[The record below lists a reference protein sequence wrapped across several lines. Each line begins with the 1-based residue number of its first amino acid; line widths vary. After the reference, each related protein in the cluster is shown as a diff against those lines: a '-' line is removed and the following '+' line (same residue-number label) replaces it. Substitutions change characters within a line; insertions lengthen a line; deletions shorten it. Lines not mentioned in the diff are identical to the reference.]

1 MVLLLSSGY
10 GLEYIQEVTFMFW
23 AEQLQNMRNS
33 SVCQHYLRTSF
44 LHPHLTCAFQLNGDY
59 IAGIGL
65 GLWAEEVEMIPSI
78 RECFH
83 LMDKYHM
90 LENIRAHSLVVAK
103 VTCLIAQGLREVG
116 VDISVE
122 VAIAAALMHDIG
134 KTPSL
139 KSGQDHSETGRQIC
153 LKNHLD
159 EIALI
164 VAEHVRLK
172 NYTLNGDFSE
182 KEIVYYADKRVKHD
196 KIVNLDERLAYIIGR
211 YGRNQKDLSKAIER
225 NFLLCEQVEEKLF
238 EKLKFSPE
246 SLSYMVENQN
256 KMCDRRLN
264 SNELFLSRP

>member
-1 MVLLLSSGY
+1 
-10 GLEYIQEVTFMFW
+10 
-23 AEQLQNMRNS
+23 MRNS
-33 SVCQHYLRTSF
+33 SVCQHYLKTSF
-44 LHPHLTCAFQLNGDY
+44 LHPYLTRAFQLNGDY

-90 LENIRAHSLVVAK
+90 LENIKAHSVVVAR
-103 VTCLIAQGLREVG
+103 VTCLIAQALREAEF
-116 VDISVE
+116 DISVE
-122 VAIAAALMHDIG
+122 MAIAAALMHDIG
-134 KTPSL
+134 KTASL
-139 KSGQDHSETGRQIC
+139 KSGQDHSEIGRQIC
-153 LKNHLD
+153 LKNHLN
-159 EIALI
+159 EIAPI

-211 YGRNQKDLSKAIER
+211 YGRNRKDLSKAIER
-225 NFLLCEQVEEKLF
+225 NFSLCEQVEERLF
-238 EKLKFSPE
+238 EKLKFSPK
-246 SLSYMVENQN
+246 SLSYMAENQN

-264 SNELFLSRP
+264 SNA